1 MFCTNPFNHMD
12 VVVANENILIQPC
25 NVWTGKKLSID
36 EYKKEIKNIQSILS
50 TKFHDGCNTC
60 LNEEKNKIR
69 SRRQAINKFHVDNDL
84 SLDKIQSLGVR
95 YGTLC
100 NSKCIIC
107 SHSRSSSWVADSLA
121 LGYEVESKY
130 HFKKNQMPGIDFFF
144 NEFDLSD
151 LKYVEF
157 HGGEPLIQTYP
168 LEFLEKIKNLEQ
180 LVVKF
185 NTNLTV
191 LPSQQLQEILKKC
204 KRVDFLI
211 SVDDIEERYEILRY
225 PAKWKN
231 FNQNLN
237 EIKKLNHR
245 VFSYNCISSLNIWYM
260 PEFYEWA
267 IKTFEMN
274 IHSQFVT
281 DTDFL
286 DISNLNK
293 NIKEQCLNKIKNYK
307 GKLFD
312 SIRNKLIQ
320 ENKVTHNIM
329 DDFQKYLSKLDKIR
343 STDYFGTFK
352 EWWKIIKE

>member
-12 VVVANENILIQPC
+12 VVVENENILIQPC